1 MPPLKLHTTAE
12 VLVVDSGDE
21 LLLLLLLPL
30 SSAAAAAAGPEE
42 SLSPEVSHALT
53 KMLWDRK
60 LELRESFN
68 AVSTACASW
77 GDDEEE
83 EEDDADDF
91 KQNFEYLG

>member
-21 LLLLLLLPL
+21 LLLLLLLLL
-30 SSAAAAAAGPEE
+30 SSAAAAAAAPEE

-77 GDDEEE
+77 GDEEEE

>member
-1 MPPLKLHTTAE
+1 MRPLKLHTTAE

-21 LLLLLLLPL
+21 LLLLLL
-30 SSAAAAAAGPEE
+30 SSAVAAAAPEE

-53 KMLWDRK
+53 KMLSDRK

-68 AVSTACASW
+68 VVSTACASW
-77 GDDEEE
+77 GDDDDE

>member
-1 MPPLKLHTTAE
+1 MRPLKLHTTAE

-21 LLLLLLLPL
+21 LLLLLLLLL
-30 SSAAAAAAGPEE
+30 SSAAAAAPEE

-77 GDDEEE
+77 GDDDDE

>member
-21 LLLLLLLPL
+21 LLLLLLLLL
-30 SSAAAAAAGPEE
+30 SSAAAAAPEE

-77 GDDEEE
+77 GDDDDE

>member
-21 LLLLLLLPL
+21 LLLLLLLLL
-30 SSAAAAAAGPEE
+30 SSAAAAAAAPEE

>member
-1 MPPLKLHTTAE
+1 LKLHTTAE

-21 LLLLLLLPL
+21 LLLLLL
-30 SSAAAAAAGPEE
+30 SSTVAAAAPEE

-60 LELRESFN
+60 LELRDSFN

-77 GDDEEE
+77 GGDDDEE

>member
-1 MPPLKLHTTAE
+1 LKLHTTAE

-21 LLLLLLLPL
+21 LLLLLL
-30 SSAAAAAAGPEE
+30 SSTVAPEE

-77 GDDEEE
+77 GDDDDDD

>member
-1 MPPLKLHTTAE
+1 LKLHTTAE

-21 LLLLLLLPL
+21 LLLLLLLLLL
-30 SSAAAAAAGPEE
+30 SSAAAAAAAPEE

-77 GDDEEE
+77 GDDDDE

>member
-1 MPPLKLHTTAE
+1 MRPLKLHTTAE

-21 LLLLLLLPL
+21 LLLLLLLLL
-30 SSAAAAAAGPEE
+30 SSAAAAAPEE

-68 AVSTACASW
+68 VVSTACASW
-77 GDDEEE
+77 GDDDDE

>member
-1 MPPLKLHTTAE
+1 
-12 VLVVDSGDE
+12 
-21 LLLLLLLPL
+21 
-30 SSAAAAAAGPEE
+30 
-42 SLSPEVSHALT
+42 
-53 KMLWDRK
+53 MLWDRK

-83 EEDDADDF
+83 EEEDDADDF

>member
-21 LLLLLLLPL
+21 LLLLLLLLL
-30 SSAAAAAAGPEE
+30 SSAAAAAAAPEE

-68 AVSTACASW
+68 AVSTACTSW
-77 GDDEEE
+77 GDDDDE

>member
-1 MPPLKLHTTAE
+1 LKLHTTAE

-21 LLLLLLLPL
+21 LLLLSLT
-30 SSAAAAAAGPEE
+30 AAEAPEE

-60 LELRESFN
+60 LELPESFN

-77 GDDEEE
+77 GDDDDDD

>member
-1 MPPLKLHTTAE
+1 MRPLKLHTTAE

-21 LLLLLLLPL
+21 LLLLLLLLL
-30 SSAAAAAAGPEE
+30 SSAAAAAPEE

-83 EEDDADDF
+83 EEEDDADDF

>member
-1 MPPLKLHTTAE
+1 LKLHTTVE

-21 LLLLLLLPL
+21 LLLLLLL
-30 SSAAAAAAGPEE
+30 SSTAAAAPEE

-53 KMLWDRK
+53 KVLWDRK

-77 GDDEEE
+77 GDDDDDDE

>member
-21 LLLLLLLPL
+21 LLLLLLLLL
-30 SSAAAAAAGPEE
+30 SSAAAAAPEE

-83 EEDDADDF
+83 EEEDDADDF

>member
-1 MPPLKLHTTAE
+1 LKLHTTAE
-12 VLVVDSGDE
+12 VLVVDSRDE
-21 LLLLLLLPL
+21 LLLLS
-30 SSAAAAAAGPEE
+30 SSAAAAPEE

-77 GDDEEE
+77 GDEEE
-83 EEDDADDF
+83 EEDVDADDF